1 MGGTPLV
8 SELGPNAY
16 GEVCDPGRVTDC
28 YLALPLA
35 AEDGDG
41 PGRVLVVA
49 PRGLLHPAVPQ
60 PAGSLLYELATGHLD
75 RASHALVFPADLAE
89 ELHAWPHDTSA
100 SLTAELAHVAAAV
113 VWCWQ
118 RGDLLGLNLPLEAG
132 EDPRALTRPA
142 MTLARAA
149 LRARL
154 DHQVARARCR
164 FLHPSSGHRAEEPFL

>member
-1 MGGTPLV
+1 V

-60 PAGSLLYELATGHLD
+60 
-75 RASHALVFPADLAE
+75 HALVFPADLAE

-118 RGDLLGLNLPLEAG
+118 HGDLLGLNLPLEAG